1 MIKKIFITIFLT
13 FILFAQ
19 SQKLVVL
26 GVDVEGN
33 RRLTQED
40 IMRNARL
47 YEGMTIKGDE
57 IQKSIKRLWKINR
70 FGDIQ
75 IFVTEETEDGVYLMI
90 KVSEYPTL
98 DTYTFSGNKKSKR
111 TLDEEIEL
119 TTGQVLTDKSL
130 FDAMLSL
137 RQFYTTKH
145 YHNIKIDTILTTGEN
160 VNSQNVEFIISEG
173 KKLKITEIQINGNKE
188 ISDFKL
194 KWKLKETKSWNWFTP
209 WRGKW
214 DKLKLDED
222 KKIITSFY
230 HNNGYRDFYFIN
242 DTLVESDD
250 GYKLILDIYEGP
262 QYSFRNF
269 TWNGNRIHSNQD
281 LQKQLGFKKGDQFND
296 MKFQMAVSEKVS
308 PLYMDK
314 GYFYFQIDPK
324 IKPIGEDSLDVH
336 FEIVENEIVKVR
348 KIIIGGNEKTHE
360 NVVRRE
366 LMVFPGDILSRKKLL
381 DSYRDVFMLNFFDN
395 VLPNVVPVDEDEID
409 ITIDV
414 LEKSTGQANLSM
426 GYNELHGFTGGGGF
440 EFPNFRGRGQT
451 LSISYNRG
459 LTGQNSSSTSSYS
472 SPYSS
477 TSSSTNQSSYQ
488 SFSVSYTEPWLF
500 DTPNLVGVSFF
511 YTEKGQGNGNYL
523 PFDIKQMGGSARW
536 GRRFKWPDPFF
547 RGSWMIKSSNNIY
560 YSDIKSDL
568 TNYFGQTVDDLI
580 EEDGLRSLF
589 KTSGVSFTQIITR
602 DNRDHPEFPTQGSK
616 FSWTSIFSGSF
627 LGGDEDYHKH
637 IFDFKWFSPLMRKF
651 VMHQSIKMGA
661 LKTIPVN
668 SVGRSV
674 VPPSARFVMGG
685 SGMPYGEMLRGYE
698 ENSVGPDG
706 YYNAG
711 NIMLKYSLEFRLSL
725 SENPTIYAL
734 TFAEAGN
741 VWEDFNSVD
750 PFELKRSAGVGVRL
764 FMPMLGMLG
773 YDMGY
778 GFDNVGNFEN
788 DGARGWEHHL
798 IFGMPF

>member
-1 MIKKIFITIFLT
+1 MIKKIFITIFFT
-13 FILFAQ
+13 FIIFAQ

-119 TTGQVLTDKSL
+119 TAGQVLTDKSL

-145 YHNIKIDTILTTGEN
+145 YHNIKIDTILTTGED
-160 VNSQNVEFIISEG
+160 VNSQNVEFVISEG

-194 KWKLKETKSWNWFTP
+194 KWKLKETKSWNWFAP

-281 LQKQLGFKKGDQFND
+281 LQKQLGFEKGDQFND
-296 MKFQMAVSEKVS
+296 MKFKMAVSEKVS

-336 FEIVENEIVKVR
+336 FEIVENEIVRVR

-366 LMVFPGDILSRKKLL
+366 LMVFPGDIFSRKKLL

-409 ITIDV
+409 ITLDV

-560 YSDIKSDL
+560 YSDVKSDL

-602 DNRDHPEFPTQGSK
+602 DNRNHPEFPTQGSK

>member
-1 MIKKIFITIFLT
+1 ML
-13 FILFAQ
+13 AQ

-33 RRLTQED
+33 LRLTQED

-90 KVSEYPTL
+90 KVTEYPTL

-119 TTGQVLTDKSL
+119 TVGQVLTDKSL
-130 FDAMLSL
+130 FEAMLSL
-137 RQFYTTKH
+137 REFYITKH
-145 YHNIKIDTILTTGEN
+145 YHNIKIDTMLTAGEDI
-160 VNSQNVEFIISEG
+160 NSQKVEFIILEG
-173 KKLKITEIQINGNKE
+173 KKLKITDIAINGNKE

-194 KWKLKETKSWNWFTP
+194 KWKLKETKSWHWFTP

-214 DKLKLDED
+214 DKLKLTED
-222 KKIITSFY
+222 KKTITSFY

-242 DTLVESDD
+242 ETLVESDN

-281 LQKQLGFKKGDQFND
+281 LQKQLGFEKGDQFND

-324 IKPIGEDSLDVH
+324 IKPVGLDSLDVH

-366 LMVFPGDILSRKKLL
+366 LMVFPGDIFSRKKLL

-395 VLPNVVPVDEDEID
+395 VLPNVVPIDEDEID
-409 ITIDV
+409 ITLDV

-477 TSSSTNQSSYQ
+477 TSSTNQSSYQ

-560 YSDIKSDL
+560 YSDVKSDL
-568 TNYFGQTVDDLI
+568 TGYFGQTVDDLI
-580 EEDGLRSLF
+580 EKDGLRSLF
-589 KTSGVSFTQIITR
+589 KTSGVSITQIITR
-602 DNRDHPEFPTQGSK
+602 DNRDHPEFPTKGSK

-637 IFDFKWFSPLMRKF
+637 IFDFKWFSPLVRKF

-741 VWEDFNSVD
+741 VWEDFDSVD
-750 PFELKRSAGVGVRL
+750 PFKLKRSAGVGVRL